1 MWKLGDVLDLRYW
14 QEGGLCGDEA
24 ERSSSL
30 SARRG
35 FGDVGRVMTR
45 GQGHT
50 PPVTLRKIGGG
61 HCEELVLWQT
71 HSGHIVSE
79 AHLTV
84 VRAMGWE

>member
-1 MWKLGDVLDLRYW
+1 MLDLRYW

-61 HCEELVLWQT
+61 HCQELVIRQD
-71 HSGHIVSE
+71 HSGQIVSE
-79 AHLTV
+79 ADLTV
-84 VRAMGWE
+84 VRAIGRE

>member
-50 PPVTLRKIGGG
+50 PPVTLRKIGEG